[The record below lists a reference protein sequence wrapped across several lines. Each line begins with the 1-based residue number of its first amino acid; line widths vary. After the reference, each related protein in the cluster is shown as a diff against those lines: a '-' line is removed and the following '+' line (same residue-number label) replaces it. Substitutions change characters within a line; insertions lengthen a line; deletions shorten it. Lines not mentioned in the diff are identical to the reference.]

1 MQSYFVYSYD
11 TSVAHFMLLIFMNV
25 DAVDG
30 SFFMMVD
37 FHRILMLRFI
47 FLHIIDGNFG
57 YFYTQCCF
65 KQYRCDHSCI

>member
-11 TSVAHFMLLIFMNV
+11 TSVAQVMLLRFMNV

-30 SFFMMVD
+30 SFFTMVD
-37 FHRILMLRFI
+37 FHRILTLQFI
-47 FLHIIDGNFG
+47 FLHIIDENFC